1 MKKSKVKTPVKAKA
15 ATAKGVAKAKV
26 TETKLTKSTES
37 DLVRHLAG
45 VLNDT
50 GLSEIEYESGGMR
63 IRVARHAAGAVSAP
77 VYAAPAYAPPAA
89 AAPAA
94 AAVAKPADPAS
105 HPGTVKSP
113 MVGMFY
119 LAPEPGAAPFIAVGD
134 AVKEGQT
141 LALIEA
147 MKTFNPVKAPR
158 AGKVVKILL
167 ESGSPV
173 EYGEP
178 LVIIE

>member
-1 MKKSKVKTPVKAKA
+1 VKKTKAKA
-15 ATAKGVAKAKV
+15 PVKVKPASIQPAKA
-26 TETKLTKSTES
+26 KSTES

-45 VLNDT
+45 VLNET
-50 GLSEIEYESGGMR
+50 GLSEIEYESGGVR
-63 IRVARHAAGAVSAP
+63 IRVARHAAGGASAP
-77 VYAAPAYAPPAA
+77 VYAPAYALPAAA

-94 AAVAKPADPAS
+94 ATPAKPADPAT

-119 LAPEPGAAPFIAVGD
+119 LLPEPGAAPFIAVGD
-134 AVKEGQT
+134 TVKEGQT

-158 AGKVVKILL
+158 GGKIVKILL